1 MLNFSRNHEKIL
13 SDFTPPNSRLASRL
27 AQNIFKKE
35 DNLTNKNI
43 EEDYNSKLLS
53 LKQFYNIRLQ
63 NLEQGLETLYS
74 KILDDE
80 LFKTLKKDA
89 LTIDFVHDRVK
100 ELMEEVMNSQNEIMI
115 NNMNIQNSRLKD
127 EIRSLELEKQEVN
140 LIFFIP
146 SKCFNHL

>member
-1 MLNFSRNHEKIL
+1 MLNFSRNQDKL
-13 SDFTPPNSRLASRL
+13 FSDFTPPNPRLTSRLG
-27 AQNIFKKE
+27 QNINKKE
-35 DNLTNKNI
+35 DSLPNKRG
-43 EEDYNSKLLS
+43 EEDYNSKILN
-53 LKQFYNIRLQ
+53 LKQFYNLRLQ
-63 NLEQGLETLYS
+63 NFEQGLETLYT

-127 EIRSLELEKQEVN
+127 EIRSLELEKQEVFPF
-140 LIFFIP
+140 LP
-146 SKCFNHL
+146 L